1 MPYKSDAQR
10 RFFHTD
16 TAKKAGIT
24 DKEVNEFDQAS
35 KGMKLP
41 EKKMAFGGETNP
53 KKETVKSMENN
64 PTAGFADGGEIP
76 PTLGSEN
83 PILSKLRDLLMLK
96 DSVLTRDRVENK
108 NAANVEPIVSSSTST
123 P

>member
-24 DKEVNEFDQAS
+24 GKEVDEFDKAS

-53 KKETVKSMENN
+53 EHETVKSMENN
-64 PTAGFADGGEIP
+64 PTAGFDEGGEVTTMPDKGDEFMQKEREGFRNGIN
-76 PTLGSEN
+76 G
-83 PILSKLRDLLMLK
+83 
-96 DSVLTRDRVENK
+96 VC
-108 NAANVEPIVSSSTST
+108 AA
-123 P
+123 